1 MNQLEFQL
9 YLLANMKSEKQIDKT
24 LNKIGLPREALSNAV
39 KRSIAFGLE
48 EVGHP
53 ASLYYKIL
61 GSPVDI
67 EPVISTNLPDPFKN
81 SAAIRFHLPLWK
93 PFDFVVCENSDGF
106 AWGLHFVRAKDV
118 IQPKLSRVID
128 LQPWVFVNSEITL
141 WLGQSELLEAWSNWE
156 KLLYVIPTSTNGSL
170 QKYALEFTFD
180 LLQCVEVWH
189 P

>member
-24 LNKIGLPREALSNAV
+24 LDKIGFSREALSNAV
-39 KRSIAFGLE
+39 KKAIAFGLE

-53 ASLYYKIL
+53 AALYHKIL

-67 EPVISTNLPDPFKN
+67 EPVISTNLPDAFKN
-81 SAAIRFHLPLWK
+81 SIAIRFHLPLWN

-106 AWGLHFVRAKDV
+106 AWGLHFARAKDA
-118 IQPKLSRVID
+118 IHPQLSGVVD
-128 LQPWVFVNSEITL
+128 LKPWAFVSSEIAL
-141 WLGQSELLEAWSNWE
+141 WFGQSELLEAWSNWE
-156 KLLYVIPTSTNGSL
+156 KFLYVIPTSTNGSP

-180 LLQCVEVWH
+180 LLQCVEIWH
-189 P
+189 S